1 MDETSPN
8 VRVIVA
14 DETHLSYVDEILET
28 INAAARVRGTGI
40 AKRSPEYV
48 RQKMLEHKAVIALD
62 DQGRFA
68 GFSYIESWSNRRF
81 VANSGLIVAPA
92 FRGIGLA
99 KRIKQRIFE
108 LSRQMFPHAKIFSLT
123 TGAAVMKMN
132 FELGYRPVTF
142 DELTSDTAFW
152 RGCESCVNYDIL
164 QRNGGHK
171 CLCVGL
177 LYDPEDSLCVPHPNT
192 DADIA
197 TSPKHNDTTM
207 DTPTTKKKVVLAFS
221 GGLDTSFAV
230 KYLSEECGYEVYTA
244 IANTGGFT
252 PDELD
257 KIRERALA
265 LGARQHATLDI
276 TDEYY
281 QKSIRYMVYGNI
293 LRNGTYPISVSSERI
308 FQAIAIIN
316 YAKSIGA
323 HCVAHGS
330 TSAGN
335 DQVRFDLTFQIL
347 APEIEIITPTR
358 DMNLTREYE
367 IDYLRRHGFQA
378 DFKKMEYSINKGLW
392 GTSIGGKET
401 LHSDQTLPEE
411 AYPTRMTATE
421 PRRLTIDF
429 EQGQIVAVDAQRFA
443 NPVDAI
449 RRVEQIAAPYG
460 VGRDMHIGDTII
472 GIKGRVG
479 FEAAAPMLIIG
490 AHKMLEKHTLTKWQ
504 QYWKDQ
510 LGNWYGMFLH
520 EAQYLEPVMRDIEAF
535 LEKSQRN
542 VTGRV
547 IVDLR
552 PYNMVMV
559 GVESDFDLMKTSFG
573 EYGELSRAW
582 TTDDIKGFTRILGNQ
597 MKIYHDIQQRNGR
610 DE

>member
-192 DADIA
+192 GADIA

-460 VGRDMHIGDTII
+460 VGRDLHIGDTII

-542 VTGRV
+542 VTGRA

-582 TTDDIKGFTRILGNQ
+582 TADDIKGFTRILGNQ